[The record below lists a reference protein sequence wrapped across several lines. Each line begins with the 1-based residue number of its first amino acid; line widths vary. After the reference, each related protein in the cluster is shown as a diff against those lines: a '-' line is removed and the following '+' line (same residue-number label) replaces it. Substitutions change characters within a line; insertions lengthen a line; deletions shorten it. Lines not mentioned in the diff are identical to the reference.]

1 MINWNNLE
9 YELGSYFGSQRAKSE
24 QEAAKYIAETYD
36 RYVKLGK
43 TQYGNSILSS
53 VPKTFE
59 TFIYL
64 GLMDARNGKN
74 LQRTSQR
81 ISQGIVEYWRNVTM
95 QITIP
100 PPGSIQTVTNV
111 ITFSGILINISIR
124 NTQNVRLLP
133 KTLTLGFKTHIQ
145 TITGINTALVPIP
158 SGGTVPTPFPWT
170 GIR

>member
-9 YELGSYFGSQRAKSE
+9 NNLVSHFESQRDKSE
-24 QEAAKYIAETYD
+24 QDTAKYIAETYD

-81 ISQGIVEYWRNVTM
+81 ISQGIVAYWLNVTL

-111 ITFSGILINISIR
+111 IAFPGIPITISIR
-124 NTQNVRLLP
+124 NTQNVRLLA

-158 SGGTVPTPFPWT
+158 GGGTVPTPFPWT
-170 GIR
+170 GIK